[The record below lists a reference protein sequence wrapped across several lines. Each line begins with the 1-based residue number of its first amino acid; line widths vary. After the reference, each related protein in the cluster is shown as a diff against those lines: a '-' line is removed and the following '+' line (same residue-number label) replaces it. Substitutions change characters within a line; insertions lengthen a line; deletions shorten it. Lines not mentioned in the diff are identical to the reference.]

1 LRQRLR
7 LRHRFCLRHWLRHRL
22 RLRLG
27 TVGQCLGECLLL
39 PLRLLR
45 SRAVQAADA
54 RTAGALLHLL
64 ERLHLDLL
72 LLQLRV
78 VLPRRL
84 CVVAEYELL
93 LNLHFRR
100 LRTKQRSRTSRSPWA
115 KSRGSVLTTDCGLS
129 VCACCWGTAVPAVMP

>member
-1 LRQRLR
+1 MRQRLR

-22 RLRLG
+22 
-27 TVGQCLGECLLL
+27 LL
-39 PLRLLR
+39 
-45 SRAVQAADA
+45 
-54 RTAGALLHLL
+54 LL

-100 LRTKQRSRTSRSPWA
+100 LRTKQRSRTSRSPRA
-115 KSRGSVLTTDCGLS
+115 KSKGSVLTTGLG
-129 VCACCWGTAVPAVMP
+129 VCACCWGTVVPAVMP